1 MKNEKQE
8 SPAAEILWLR
18 GLRAFVAENSTERL
32 LAEADALDAARAE
45 TEADKQALFLRTLTL
60 IERGEK
66 ADFYS
71 RVLQYAELKERGE
84 KGGAEQAI
92 RRHWGE
98 LQQMERGIKRR
109 YEKLREGAADRADGG
124 HTGDNAMAAG
134 EKRGNAQEPAG
145 HFTFCGAI

>member
-18 GLRAFVAENSTERL
+18 GLRAFVAENSTARL

-45 TEADKQALFLRTLTL
+45 TEADKQARFLRTLTR

-84 KGGAEQAI
+84 RGGAASAFSRAAEQLI
-92 RRHWGE
+92 RRETSH
-98 LQQMERGIKRR
+98 
-109 YEKLREGAADRADGG
+109 
-124 HTGDNAMAAG
+124 
-134 EKRGNAQEPAG
+134 GN
-145 HFTFCGAI
+145 

>member
-1 MKNEKQE
+1 MTSERLTDRLGDDMGNEKQE

-45 TEADKQALFLRTLTL
+45 ADKQALFLRTLTL
-60 IERGEK
+60 IEKGEK

-71 RVLQYAELKERGE
+71 RVLQYAELKEREE

-98 LQQMERGIKRR
+98 LQQMERGIAENYKR
-109 YEKLREGAADRADGG
+109 LREGCR
-124 HTGDNAMAAG
+124 
-134 EKRGNAQEPAG
+134 
-145 HFTFCGAI
+145 

>member
-18 GLRAFVAENSTERL
+18 GLRAFVAENSTARL

-60 IERGEK
+60 IERGE
-66 ADFYS
+66 
-71 RVLQYAELKERGE
+71 R
-84 KGGAEQAI
+84 GGAAQAI

-109 YEKLREGAADRADGG
+109 YEKLREGCR
-124 HTGDNAMAAG
+124 
-134 EKRGNAQEPAG
+134 
-145 HFTFCGAI
+145 

>member
-32 LAEADALDAARAE
+32 LAEADALDAAR
-45 TEADKQALFLRTLTL
+45 ADKQALFLRTLTL

-109 YEKLREGAADRADGG
+109 YEKLREGCR
-124 HTGDNAMAAG
+124 
-134 EKRGNAQEPAG
+134 
-145 HFTFCGAI
+145 

>member
-1 MKNEKQE
+1 MGNEKQE

-32 LAEADALDAARAE
+32 LAEA
-45 TEADKQALFLRTLTL
+45 EADKQVLFLRTLTL
-60 IERGEK
+60 IEKGQK

-84 KGGAEQAI
+84 KGGAEKAI

-98 LQQMERGIKRR
+98 LQQMERGIAENYKR
-109 YEKLREGAADRADGG
+109 LREGCR
-124 HTGDNAMAAG
+124 
-134 EKRGNAQEPAG
+134 
-145 HFTFCGAI
+145 